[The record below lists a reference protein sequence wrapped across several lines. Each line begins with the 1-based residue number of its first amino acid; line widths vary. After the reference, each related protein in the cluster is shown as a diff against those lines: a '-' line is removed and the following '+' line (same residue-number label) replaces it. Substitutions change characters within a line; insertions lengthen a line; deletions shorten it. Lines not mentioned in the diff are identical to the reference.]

1 MNRDAEAIKHL
12 LAWLSEDPDPDTMK
26 LAEMETSEGVSSA
39 PSSGLDEQSS
49 NHLDPL
55 DSEEIGPSF
64 QSLSESSY
72 RSFEQTSFE
81 LGDIPVVQDR
91 FHALLKRRLQTE
103 IEQNPPLFPW
113 ESEITDYA
121 PETEPAMPVLAIA
134 GFWEEQLK
142 RLNVPV
148 AMPEGVLATI
158 LEKCQ
163 AVAQSS
169 LREGAKLV
177 QAVEDLFP
185 GEGHTLNQLAGMVL
199 TPPARSGSS
208 TLMNQPGLPGSYE
221 AATQPQQM
229 ALSLLA
235 AREIMGLLT
244 LHVADDQPIAT
255 RQWLTQAGTLTLSV
269 EYQAELGQLRVQ
281 GQVPSA
287 GTLSLQGQSSQAIAQ
302 RSHQGR
308 LGAELFDVV
317 PGQSYALSIT
327 LTGLD
332 QPLSFV
338 IQLS

>member
-12 LAWLSEDPDPDTMK
+12 LAWLSQDPDPDTMM
-26 LAEMETSEGVSSA
+26 LSEMETSDGVNSD
-39 PSSGLDEQSS
+39 PSSGLEEQSS
-49 NHLDPL
+49 SHLDPL
-55 DSEEIGPSF
+55 DSEDIGPSF
-64 QSLSESSY
+64 QSLRESSY

-113 ESEITDYA
+113 ESELTDYA
-121 PETEPAMPVLAIA
+121 PEAEPAIPALAMA

-148 AMPEGVLATI
+148 SMPEGVLATI

-163 AVAQSS
+163 TVAQSS

-177 QAVEDLFP
+177 KAVEELFP
-185 GEGHTLNQLAGMVL
+185 GEGHTLNQLAGLVL
-199 TPPARSGSS
+199 TPPTRSGSS
-208 TLMNQPGLPGSYE
+208 TLVNQPGLPGSYE

-244 LHVADDQPIAT
+244 LHVSADQPIAT
-255 RQWLTQAGTLTLSV
+255 RQWLTPAGALTLST
-269 EYQAELGQLRVQ
+269 EYQSELGQLRVQ
-281 GQVPSA
+281 GQVPNA
-287 GTLSLQGQSSQAIAQ
+287 GTLSLQGDSSQTIAQ
-302 RSHQGR
+302 RGDHGR

-317 PGQSYALSIT
+317 PGQPYALTLT